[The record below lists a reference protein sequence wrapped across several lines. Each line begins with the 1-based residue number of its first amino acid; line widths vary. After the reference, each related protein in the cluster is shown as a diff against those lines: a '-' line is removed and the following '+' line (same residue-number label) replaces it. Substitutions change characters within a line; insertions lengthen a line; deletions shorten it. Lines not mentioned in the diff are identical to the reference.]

1 MQQTSQTW
9 QDLVATGSYILQ
21 TSAEI
26 NGVSYVA
33 TTAPL
38 VSRGLTDNSLTVG
51 GCSAATLSLSLVTT
65 DDIPKAAEIRLKMR
79 LLPIG
84 ASDDSGATEWLPVG
98 TFYVSKRERDWI
110 TNLVTIQAYDAMLR
124 KNQTF
129 NSVSAWPK
137 SLLQAAG
144 EAAALMEVALDS
156 RTDLPDIYIPDPTGS
171 TISELLEDIAGISG
185 GNWIITPENKLRLVP
200 LITQPT
206 AANAEVIEAILQK
219 LTIGDTATITGVTG
233 TDTNGLEYTAGT
245 DTGYVLNIGTN
256 AYATQANINA
266 LYAGLNGLVHVP
278 FTATGALYD
287 PALELGDPVS
297 YGDGLVTSILMNE
310 SVSYG
315 VAFRSTASAPV
326 RNETDNEY
334 PYESATAR
342 SIAALRA
349 KQDATIVFD
358 VLSTEDALAGTTTL
372 TARVTQGGEDIT
384 RQFDPSMFTWQRKTE
399 AGVVDIGDG
408 YTKTVNNTDFVY
420 GGVVICRLS
429 DEDLYFYVE
438 NGMLYLNRS
447 QNAQDS
453 FTLEDGDLYGEV
465 QSGRTYGL
473 ENGQVY
479 FEEDDA

>member
-171 TISELLEDIAGISG
+171 TISELLEDIAGAR
-185 GNWIITPENKLRLVP
+185 PE
-200 LITQPT
+200 QP
-206 AANAEVIEAILQK
+206 
-219 LTIGDTATITGVTG
+219 
-233 TDTNGLEYTAGT
+233 
-245 DTGYVLNIGTN
+245 
-256 AYATQANINA
+256 
-266 LYAGLNGLVHVP
+266 
-278 FTATGALYD
+278 
-287 PALELGDPVS
+287 
-297 YGDGLVTSILMNE
+297 
-310 SVSYG
+310 
-315 VAFRSTASAPV
+315 
-326 RNETDNEY
+326 
-334 PYESATAR
+334 
-342 SIAALRA
+342 
-349 KQDATIVFD
+349 
-358 VLSTEDALAGTTTL
+358 
-372 TARVTQGGEDIT
+372 
-384 RQFDPSMFTWQRKTE
+384 
-399 AGVVDIGDG
+399 
-408 YTKTVNNTDFVY
+408 
-420 GGVVICRLS
+420 
-429 DEDLYFYVE
+429 
-438 NGMLYLNRS
+438 
-447 QNAQDS
+447 
-453 FTLEDGDLYGEV
+453 
-465 QSGRTYGL
+465 GRHRPPKRMP
-473 ENGQVY
+473 
-479 FEEDDA
+479 